1 MGAAAAA
8 AVSSPGDPPP
18 PAHALP
24 VVTPQKRTPA
34 RTQLALPYW
43 QENPDARWRL
53 AGVVALTLGTTGVS
67 VLFNFLGRDFF
78 NALAEKD
85 ADRFARQLVAYLGGF
100 AVGVPVYVLRSYFQS
115 RLALEWREGMT
126 RSFMARYMRDRSF
139 YQLAAGGG
147 GAAVVVDN
155 PDQRIASDVRSFTDT
170 CLSLA
175 LTLLNAGV
183 DLVSFSGILFGIY
196 PPLFAALLIYAVG
209 GTAISLR
216 VGRPLV
222 ALNFAQEAREADLR
236 YSLVRVRENAEAVA
250 FYGGEAAEERSL
262 AKRLRA
268 AVDNYANLLVA
279 SRNLD
284 FFTSFYR
291 FLIQLLPAAV
301 VAPLFFA
308 GKIEFGVVNQSQS
321 AFGHVLSDVSLVV
334 YQLEALAGFSAVVD
348 RLGEFGEVVDSRLR
362 HDWGGNGGGAGATAT
377 ATATASGSSLEE
389 EEDAAAAASAGAA
402 AGAADV
408 GTIRIVHVRSDAG
421 PCSRSA
427 ASSLGGEGE
436 GAGSGAATQTGGGR
450 LLLELEAVSVSTPD
464 GRTRLVRGLSLAV
477 REGESLLVMG
487 PSGTGKT
494 SVLRVL
500 AGLWSTGEGS
510 VFAHGLPGLGLP
522 GNTAMGAGGGGG
534 GAAATD
540 NAATAADADDDDP
553 GAGRVLFLPQKPYMV
568 LGSLRDQ
575 LLYPTWATSGEEEEE
590 EEREDE
596 EQEGGDK
603 AASAAGGSGKP
614 APASAKT
621 SLLPPLPSDDELV
634 RVLVAVKLGGLL
646 DRCAA
651 AVERAAAAAADASA
665 AAAATAAA
673 AVAPGAPAI
682 ATPAIATPAGSAP
695 ASPLDLVADW
705 AATLSLGEQQRLAF
719 ARLLLARPRLA
730 LLDEATSA
738 LDVQNEARVYGA
750 ARAAGVT
757 LVSVGHR
764 PTLARFHERVLRL
777 VPSSS
782 SKEGEQSGSGSDGEG
797 GGGGGGG
804 GGCSWR
810 VDRAEDVMRGL
821 GAGGGGAA
829 GGADDAAL
837 WSLD

>member
-1 MGAAAAA
+1 VHLRQTNRPPSIGAR
-8 AVSSPGDPPP
+8 
-18 PAHALP
+18 ALSAP
-24 VVTPQKRTPA
+24 THRLAA
-34 RTQLALPYW
+34 RTRPAPTLTRPKNKPQQKKQQLALPYW

-85 ADRFARQLVAYLGGF
+85 ADRFARQLAAYLGGF

-126 RSFMARYMRDRSF
+126 RSLLARYMRDRTF

-147 GAAVVVDN
+147 PGGAGSADAPPPSSSPPGTTTPTTTTALATTALAAATPIPTVDN

-196 PPLFAALLIYAVG
+196 PPLFAALLVYALG

-216 VGRPLV
+216 IGRPLV
-222 ALNFAQEAREADLR
+222 ALNFSQEAREADLR

-250 FYGGEAAEERSL
+250 FYGGERAEETALRG
-262 AKRLRA
+262 RLSA
-268 AVDNYANLLVA
+268 AVDNYGRLLVA

-348 RLGEFGEVVDSRLR
+348 RLGEFSEVVDRRLK
-362 HDWGGNGGGAGATAT
+362 HDWSDDESGGGSAV
-377 ATATASGSSLEE
+377 ATATASL
-389 EEDAAAAASAGAA
+389 EEDAAGGYGSGS
-402 AGAADV
+402 G
-408 GTIRIVHVRSDAG
+408 IRILHVRSDA
-421 PCSRSA
+421 PPLLS
-427 ASSLGGEGE
+427 GEHQQQQP
-436 GAGSGAATQTGGGR
+436 SQI
-450 LLLELEAVSVSTPD
+450 LLELDGVSVCTPD
-464 GRTRLVRGLSLAV
+464 GRTRLVRSLSLGV
-477 REGESLLVMG
+477 RQGESLLVMG

-500 AGLWSTGEGS
+500 AGLWSSGEGR
-510 VFAHGLPGLGLP
+510 VYAHGLPGLGRP
-522 GNTAMGAGGGGG
+522 GNAPPPPS
-534 GAAATD
+534 AA
-540 NAATAADADDDDP
+540 NEQKNDDDDP

-575 LLYPTWATSGEEEEE
+575 LLYPTWETSAETRGKKQAGEEEDEE
-590 EEREDE
+590 EE
-596 EQEGGDK
+596 
-603 AASAAGGSGKP
+603 GSG
-614 APASAKT
+614 ASST
-621 SLLPPLPSDDELV
+621 TTNYSPRPSDDELV
-634 RVLVAVKLGGLL
+634 GALVAVQLGGLL

-651 AVERAAAAAADASA
+651 AAERAAAAAAERAAALA
-665 AAAATAAA
+665 AAAAAADGA
-673 AVAPGAPAI
+673 ASSPP
-682 ATPAIATPAGSAP
+682 PPPPPPS
-695 ASPLDLVADW
+695 SPLDLVADW
-705 AATLSLGEQQRLAF
+705 AAILSLGEQQRLAF
-719 ARLLLARPRLA
+719 ARLLLAKPRLA

-738 LDVQNEARVYGA
+738 LDVANEARVYRA
-750 ARAAGVT
+750 ARSAGVT

-777 VPSSS
+777 APPPEG
-782 SKEGEQSGSGSDGEG
+782 SKAQ
-797 GGGGGGG
+797 
-804 GGCSWR
+804 GCSWR
-810 VDRAEDVMRGL
+810 VDPAHEVIASGFGEAEAAAEEVWV
-821 GAGGGGAA
+821 GGGMGR
-829 GGADDAAL
+829 
-837 WSLD
+837 